1 MRYKQTR
8 RQKQRQ
14 RQKQRHRVTKKQK
27 GGFIDGGARMRRMKC
42 KVDPTQ
48 IAAVRLAGPEQCHPR
63 VGTSR
68 PGHGCLPRDALAK
81 GGIDEHTAATAH
93 DQYSLLM
100 RLNLPGDE
108 KQRLAKEYLRP
119 QQPSTWK
126 GDPDK
131 WLDSN
136 NIRDVMVQ
144 YEEARPDFKFLG
156 PYPIDFAAREDSN
169 ASSKGSSNQC
179 LIREMCKLDL
189 KAEKKAGKRYIG
201 IIYNLDPHYKSGSHW
216 VANCIDIEKKYCY
229 YFDSYGMK
237 PPKEIN
243 QFMQWLSIQ
252 EPSIKLGYNGRRFQ
266 KMNTECGIYCLYFII
281 RMMDGE
287 SFLSFCRRAP
297 PDRFML
303 DLRDWIFST

>member
-1 MRYKQTR
+1 MRYQRTRHRKHHSKKRTTR
-8 RQKQRQ
+8 RQ
-14 RQKQRHRVTKKQK
+14 T
-27 GGFIDGGARMRRMKC
+27 GGFDLSFTDGGARMRKMKC
-42 KVDPTQ
+42 KIDPTQ
-48 IAAVRLAGPEQCHPR
+48 IAAVRLAGPEQRHPR
-63 VGTSR
+63 VGDTR
-68 PGHGCLPRDALAK
+68 PAHGCLPRDVLVK
-81 GGIDEHTAATAH
+81 GGIDEHKASEAH

-100 RLNLPGDE
+100 KLDLTAAE
-108 KQRLAKEYLRP
+108 KQELARKYLRP
-119 QQPSTWK
+119 QQPSSWK

-136 NIRDVMVQ
+136 NIRDVMLQ

-156 PYPIDFAAREDSN
+156 PYPIDFAARSDST

-179 LIREMCKLDL
+179 LISEMCKLDL

-216 VANCIDIEKKYCY
+216 VANCIDTHTKTCY

-237 PPKEIN
+237 PPREVYR
-243 QFMQWLSIQ
+243 FMQWLSIQ
-252 EPSIKLGYNGRRFQ
+252 EPKIQLGYNGRRFQ
-266 KMNTECGIYCLYFII
+266 KQNTECGVYCLYFII
-281 RMMDGE
+281 RMLDGE
-287 SFLSFCRRAP
+287 DFLTFCRRAP